1 MIPILA
7 LLLADPADLA
17 VVNAR
22 IYTVDTRAPQAKA
35 LAVKN
40 GRLAAVGDD
49 VSAHIGP
56 KTKVI
61 DAKGAAVI
69 PGLIDSHVHL
79 AGLGFQLET
88 FDLRSVK
95 SIDEVAEIV
104 RKAAAARKPGE
115 WVLGR
120 SWDQTNWGGKFPT
133 ADPLTN
139 AAPNH
144 PVSLNRVD
152 GHAIWVNRK
161 ALELAKIT
169 KATPDPSGG
178 KIERDASGEPTGVLI
193 DRAMGLVTRVIPAA
207 SAETLK
213 RRLALA
219 AQECARLGMTTVHD
233 AGIDP
238 QTLAAYRAL
247 LKENQLPVRIY
258 AMIGGEGRMWREF
271 LDRGPEINDRLTVRS
286 IKLMADGAM
295 GSRGAAFFQPYADD
309 PGNSGLTMLKQED
322 IERVARD
329 AVKKG
334 FQVNTHAIG
343 DRAVRITLDGYAK
356 ALEGVD
362 DNRRFRVEHA
372 QVVSLPDFAL
382 FKKWNV
388 IASIQSTHA
397 TSDMRWA
404 EKRLGPDRVL
414 GAYAPQRFLKAGVV
428 VTNGSDFPV
437 EDPNPMFGLYA
448 AITRQDAAGFPEG
461 GWYPDQ
467 KLTREQA
474 LYSWTY
480 AGAFA
485 AFEEKS
491 KGSLTP
497 GKLADFLILSD
508 DIMQVEPKQILKTK
522 IKKTVLGGE
531 IVYSAAE

>member
-7 LLLADPADLA
+7 LLLADIADLA
-17 VVNAR
+17 VINAK
-22 IYTVDTRAPQAKA
+22 IYTVDARQPSATA
-35 LAVKN
+35 LAVKG
-40 GRLAAVGDD
+40 GRLTAVGND
-49 VSAHIGP
+49 VRANIGP
-56 KTKVI
+56 NTKVI

-88 FDLRSVK
+88 FDLRSVN
-95 SIDEVAEIV
+95 SIEEVAAIV
-104 RKAAAARKPGE
+104 RKAAATKKPGE

-133 ADPLTN
+133 AEPLTK

-152 GHAIWVNRK
+152 GHAIWVNKR

-193 DRAMGLVTRVIPAA
+193 DKAMGLVTRVIPPP

-213 RRLALA
+213 RRLELA
-219 AQECARLGMTTVHD
+219 AKECARLGLTTVHD
-233 AGIDP
+233 AGIDA

-247 LKENQLPVRIY
+247 LKEHNLPLRIY
-258 AMIGGEGRMWREF
+258 AMIGGEGSMWREF
-271 LDRGPEINDRLTVRS
+271 LNHGPEINERITVRS
-286 IKLMADGAM
+286 IKLVADGAM

-309 PGNSGLTMLKQED
+309 PGNTGLTMLKGED

-343 DRAVRITLDGYAK
+343 DRAVRITLDAYAK
-356 ALEGVD
+356 ALEKVN
-362 DNRRFRVEHA
+362 DNRRFRIEHA

-404 EKRLGPDRVL
+404 EKRLGPDRVV
-414 GAYAPQRFLKAGVV
+414 GAYAPQRFLKAGVAI
-428 VTNGSDFPV
+428 TNGSDFPV

-448 AITRQDAAGFPEG
+448 AITRQDATGFPES

-480 AGAFA
+480 GGAFA
-485 AFEEKS
+485 AFEEKT

-508 DIMQVEPKQILKTK
+508 DIMQTEAKQILKTK
-522 IKKTVLGGE
+522 IKMTVLGGE
-531 IVYSAAE
+531 VVHTAAE